1 MSWYVNWSFCLM
13 QVTCVHNTVSTLDE
27 DSAERKHLEDIT
39 SASGLP
45 PLATIQALC
54 SSTASNGSQHASPN
68 TTPQPTPPGTPSSIR
83 KLAKL
88 AQHGEYLFLSIVKVH
103 SQSD

>member
-1 MSWYVNWSFCLM
+1 MSLNMQSFYLV

-27 DSAERKHLEDIT
+27 DSAERKHLEDIM

-45 PLATIQALC
+45 PLTTIQALC

-88 AQHGEYLFLSIVKVH
+88 TQHGENMFLSTAQVY

>member
-1 MSWYVNWSFCLM
+1 M
-13 QVTCVHNTVSTLDE
+13 CVENTIAALDE
-27 DSAERKHLEDIT
+27 ESSERKQLDELL

-45 PLATIQALC
+45 PLTTLQALC
-54 SSTASNGSQHASPN
+54 SNTANAAASNGSVHASPN

-88 AQHGEYLFLSIVKVH
+88 AQQGMSSSHYLR
-103 SQSD
+103 